1 MSEDRSQGL
10 LPLMVVATAGT
21 TGAGAV
27 DPLQEVEVTSDE
39 NNIVG
44 VS

>member
-27 DPLQEVEVTSDE
+27 DPLQEVKIISNE
-39 NNIVG
+39 NNIG
-44 VS
+44 GN